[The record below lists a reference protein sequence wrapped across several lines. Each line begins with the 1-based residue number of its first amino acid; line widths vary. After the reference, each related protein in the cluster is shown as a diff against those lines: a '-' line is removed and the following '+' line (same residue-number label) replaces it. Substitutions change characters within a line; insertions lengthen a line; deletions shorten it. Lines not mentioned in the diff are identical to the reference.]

1 MIISFAGHAFVCSNS
16 KVKETVKE
24 QIKNNIDLNEKV
36 VFYLGGY
43 GEFDEICALACREL
57 KQEYN
62 NIELIYVT
70 PYFGLSEQLKIKEMQ
85 KYGYCDMSIYPPI
98 EKTPPRY
105 AILKR
110 NEWVVK
116 NSDII
121 IVYINHFYGGAYKS
135 FQAAKRKGKKIINIY
150 DLI

>member
-70 PYFGLSEQLKIKEMQ
+70 PYLGCPS
-85 KYGYCDMSIYPPI
+85 
-98 EKTPPRY
+98 
-105 AILKR
+105 
-110 NEWVVK
+110 N
-116 NSDII
+116 
-121 IVYINHFYGGAYKS
+121 
-135 FQAAKRKGKKIINIY
+135 
-150 DLI
+150 